1 VVRSVLMA
9 PCCCCC
15 GAVLRYI
22 PSVIEPSFG
31 IGRILYHILEHAFY
45 VRPEQPPSQA
55 AEAKQSSSGGGKVLR
70 AVLRLPP
77 HLAPVSVAVLPLSAQ
92 PAFAPMAERLVRL
105 FTRQQVASKADSTGS
120 SIGRRYARCDE
131 VGIPFAV
138 TIDFD
143 SLSSGTVTLRERDSC
158 QQVRLSERQLID
170 VVKRLC
176 LPATNSTQAAADDER
191 EQEGTESQTQH
202 ADRLTWAQVYTSFPQ
217 QATAE

>member
-1 VVRSVLMA
+1 M
-9 PCCCCC
+9 
-15 GAVLRYI
+15 LRYV

-45 VRPEQPPSQA
+45 VRPEPALPPA
-55 AEAKQSSSGGGKVLR
+55 AEAKGSGKVLR

-92 PAFAPMAERLVRL
+92 AAFVPLADRLVRL
-105 FTRQQVASKADSTGS
+105 FTRQHIASKADSTGS

-158 QQVRLSERQLID
+158 QQVRLSQQQLID

-176 LPATNSTQAAADDER
+176 QPADSGRPAEDAEQDGSDAQQA
-191 EQEGTESQTQH
+191 QT
-202 ADRLTWAQVYTSFPQ
+202 AGSDRLTWPQVYARFPQ
-217 QATAE
+217 QQAAAE